1 MADITSGRP
10 EKGRRFRTAGAA
22 GFLLAASL
30 AVVPGQ
36 QPDSK
41 NPLAIVAELDGII
54 HPVSAEYLTDAI
66 DESDT
71 SGADIVVF
79 ILRTPG
85 GLLESTRT
93 IVSRII
99 TSRAPVVVFVGPSG
113 GRAASAGFIITLA
126 SDVAAMAPGT
136 HIGAAHPVSGSGETV
151 DETMSKKAASDTAA
165 YARSL
170 AEARGRNVALSAEAV
185 LDSRAFTD
193 HEAMSATPPLIDLV
207 ATDVEQLLREIDG
220 RSIRRFDGRTT
231 RLRTANADVR
241 RVDMT
246 RRQRF
251 LSAIAH
257 PQVAYLLMTLGI
269 LGLTVEMWNP
279 GLIAPGVAGGISLL
293 LAFFAFQI
301 VPVNTAGL
309 LLILLGIALL
319 ILELKMPS
327 FGVLG
332 IGGVVALVFGSVMAM
347 RDVPGVRV
355 GLGSIIP
362 AALVLA
368 AAILGLGRL
377 ALTSQRRPPQ
387 SGAEGMIG
395 ETGRSRTALT
405 SDAPG
410 QVDVHGEIWQAT
422 SCEPLPAGVAVRIVS
437 LSGLTLVVERV
448 GDVTSEGAH

>member
-1 MADITSGRP
+1 MPSR
-10 EKGRRFRTAGAA
+10 
-22 GFLLAASL
+22 
-30 AVVPGQ
+30 

-41 NPLAIVAELDGII
+41 RPLAIVAELDGII
-54 HPVSAEYLTDAI
+54 HPVSAEYLTDVI
-66 DESDT
+66 NESDT

-79 ILRTPG
+79 VLRTPG

-99 TSRAPVVVFVGPSG
+99 TSRAPVVVFVGPAG

-126 SDVAAMAPGT
+126 SDVAAMAPGA
-136 HIGAAHPVSGSGETV
+136 HIGAAHPVSGNGETV

-207 ATDVEQLLREIDG
+207 VPDVEQLLREIDG
-220 RSIRRFDGRTT
+220 RTIRRFDGRMT
-231 RLRTANADVR
+231 RVRTANAEVR

-269 LGLTVEMWNP
+269 LGLTVELWNP
-279 GLIAPGVAGGISLL
+279 GTIAPGVAGGISLL

-309 LLILLGIALL
+309 LLILFGIALL

-327 FGVLG
+327 FGALG

-347 RDVPGVRV
+347 REIPGVRV
-355 GLGSIIP
+355 SLGSIIP

-377 ALTSQRRPPQ
+377 ALRSHRLPPQ
-387 SGAEGMIG
+387 TGAEGMIG
-395 ETGRSRTALT
+395 EIGRSRTTLT
-405 SDAPG
+405 ADVPG
-410 QVDVHGEIWQAT
+410 QVDVHGEIWQAV
-422 SCEPLPAGVAVRIVS
+422 SRDPLPAGAPVRIVS
-437 LSGLTLVVERV
+437 MHGLTVVVEPLDDAAPK
-448 GDVTSEGAH
+448 GEL